1 MPVKNTH
8 NKNVGSSIDRSNE
21 RIDVTGEVFTP
32 LELCTKMVNEIP
44 LEKLKNPNST
54 FIDPSA
60 GNGNFIIALR
70 DRLKEYHS
78 EEHILNNML
87 YGVEYMEDNHKEL
100 CNRLG
105 VSTTHPH
112 YVCADALNYHYKF
125 DGTPLE
131 ATLDGF
137 F

>member
-44 LEKLKNPNST
+44 IEKLKNPHST

-87 YGVEYMEDNHKEL
+87 YAVELMEDNHKEM
-100 CNRLG
+100 CERVG
-105 VSTTHPH
+105 IPVDHPH
-112 YVCADALNYHYKF
+112 YVCHDALTYDYSF
-125 DGTPLE
+125 GEPIGLE
-131 ATLDGF
+131 VF
-137 F
+137 MI

>member
-44 LEKLKNPNST
+44 IEKLKNPNST

-87 YGVEYMEDNHKEL
+87 YAVELMEDNHKEM
-100 CNRLG
+100 CDRLG
-105 VSTTHPH
+105 VPVDHKH
-112 YVCADALNYHYKF
+112 YVCHDALTYDYSF
-125 DGTPLE
+125 GEPVGLE
-131 ATLDGF
+131 TF
-137 F
+137 MT

>member
-44 LEKLKNPNST
+44 IEKLKNPNST

-87 YGVEYMEDNHKEL
+87 YAVELMEDNHKEM
-100 CNRLG
+100 CERVG
-105 VSTTHPH
+105 IPVDHPH
-112 YVCADALNYHYKF
+112 YVCHDALTYDYSF
-125 DGTPLE
+125 GEPVGLE
-131 ATLDGF
+131 TFML
-137 F
+137 

>member
-44 LEKLKNPNST
+44 IEKLKNPNST

-87 YGVEYMEDNHKEL
+87 YAVELMEDNHKEL
-100 CNRLG
+100 CDRVG
-105 VSTTHPH
+105 VAVTHPH
-112 YVCADALNYHYKF
+112 YVCHDALTYDYSFGEPVGLEKF
-125 DGTPLE
+125 MI
-131 ATLDGF
+131 
-137 F
+137 

>member
-1 MPVKNTH
+1 MPLKNTH

-87 YGVEYMEDNHKEL
+87 YAVELMEDNHKEM
-100 CNRLG
+100 CERIG
-105 VSTTHPH
+105 IPIDHPH
-112 YVCADALNYHYKF
+112 YVCANALKYDYTF
-125 DGTPLE
+125 GEPVGVE
-131 ATLDGF
+131 AFMTV
-137 F
+137 

>member
-44 LEKLKNPNST
+44 IEKLKNPNST

-87 YGVEYMEDNHKEL
+87 YAVEYM
-100 CNRLG
+100 
-105 VSTTHPH
+105 
-112 YVCADALNYHYKF
+112 
-125 DGTPLE
+125 
-131 ATLDGF
+131 
-137 F
+137 

>member
-1 MPVKNTH
+1 MKRNKH
-8 NKNVGSSIDRSNE
+8 NKSVGSNIDRSDD
-21 RIDVTGEVFTP
+21 RVDSTGEVFTP
-32 LELCTKMVNEIP
+32 PWLVEEMIDSYPIED
-44 LEKLKNPNST
+44 LKDPNST
-54 FIDPSA
+54 FLDNSA
-60 GNGNFIIALR
+60 GAGNFLMGLKN
-70 DRLKEYHS
+70 RLMKYHS

-105 VSTTHPH
+105 VPTTHPH

>member
-44 LEKLKNPNST
+44 IEKLKNPNST

-60 GNGNFIIALR
+60 GNGNFLIALR

-87 YGVEYMEDNHKEL
+87 YAVELMEDNHKEM
-100 CNRLG
+100 CERVG
-105 VSTTHPH
+105 IPVDHPH
-112 YVCADALNYHYKF
+112 YVCHDALTYDYSF
-125 DGTPLE
+125 GEPVGLE
-131 ATLDGF
+131 TFML
-137 F
+137 

>member
-21 RIDVTGEVFTP
+21 RIDVTGEEFTP

-44 LEKLKNPNST
+44 IEKLKNPNST

-87 YGVEYMEDNHKEL
+87 YAVELMEDNHKEM
-100 CNRLG
+100 CERVG
-105 VSTTHPH
+105 IPVDHPH
-112 YVCADALNYHYKF
+112 YVCHDALTYDYSF
-125 DGTPLE
+125 GEPEGVEQFML
-131 ATLDGF
+131 
-137 F
+137 